1 MVPLIQ
7 FKAVSIILSRVAYS
21 SSSVEFATGISSSSS
36 LKSLTKESSLKT
48 TAGLVVKTSWQHQD
62 LKTKSSQ
69 QELFPILTTS
79 NYRNDVKMSTGPI
92 SSQRNFIQNLDLQ
105 TFHAEEHISLLL
117 QLYIYLYR
125 LYRESS
131 KALVNIDSRHS
142 SSSESETLS
151 EFLTSSCISL
161 GLAIQNCFETFIR
174 NEMIQSLLTR
184 REQLLRLVPSFLLDS
199 AMLWR
204 YSSQKDSHAQQLE

>member
-69 QELFPILTTS
+69 QNSFQYWQHPTT
-79 NYRNDVKMSTGPI
+79 I
-92 SSQRNFIQNLDLQ
+92 QNFIQNLDLQ

-161 GLAIQNCFETFIR
+161 GLAIQNCFETFNR